1 VGLGIVPD
9 TKLGRVFR
17 DAQGRLNQRVAEC
30 ADRVV
35 LLAAGIPL
43 TLK

>member
-1 VGLGIVPD
+1 MR
-9 TKLGRVFR
+9 K
-17 DAQGRLNQRVAEC
+17 AWLNQRVAAV

-35 LLAAGIPL
+35 LLAAGLPL